1 MTMRRYMLLNLGIV
15 AVAAIAGIPVGCFRA
30 VMWRKCRGV
39 KV

>member
-15 AVAAIAGIPVGCFRA
+15 AVAAIAGIPADCFRA
-30 VMWRKCRGV
+30 VWRKCRGV